1 MTKRPAIIGALAA
14 LSLIVPS
21 ISSAQVTS
29 GPVYSDIHKVDVREF
44 AASLRWEVPKA
55 SDAVSTRRSAAD
67 NGYRWIDRIH
77 NLPDYMH
84 KYYDDHVKKVNQVLE
99 GGTNYLS
106 DYTRG
111 TTFIKEWDS
120 AYVVMLHEFNYK
132 VEYTFPQDIN
142 PRDANAK
149 QPFAEQAFMN
159 EVDKLYDELNA
170 FTPYMFM
177 SMSYDCPQA
186 FWIGNYYLWATS
198 GNYSWHFST
207 TPGVDKVQVIFQV
220 YIFIRNSTFDYRIE
234 SFQTPDEIAMGA
246 LEYDNLVYDILQDA
260 PTTSR
265 YDQIRYFNDWLTKH
279 NSYSTAFNTGNC
291 SSIVWSPMSAL
302 RGTTG
307 PEGPVCEGYSRAFKI
322 LCDAVDI
329 PCILAVGDAKGTLWG
344 SAESHMWNE
353 VMMDDSKWY
362 AVDVTWN
369 DPMTGMSNE
378 PDESGY
384 ESEDWL
390 LLGKND
396 MVSYNL
402 TFAQSHPNSLIYG
415 QDQMDKWDYDGGSL
429 IADSRYV
436 FTSAIG
442 HTWLDSSYT
451 VHSLSGQKLGTF
463 ATLRDATSTLSPG
476 LYIINNR
483 KFLIK

>member
-1 MTKRPAIIGALAA
+1 MTIRPSLIGALAA

-29 GPVYSDIHKVDVREF
+29 EPVYSDIHKIDVREF
-44 AASLRWEVPKA
+44 AASLQWEEPNA
-55 SDAVSTRRSAAD
+55 TDAIRTRRSPAD

-77 NLPDYMH
+77 NLPDYMRN
-84 KYYDDHVKKVNQVLE
+84 YYDNHVNKVNQVLA
-99 GGTNYLS
+99 GGSNCLS
-106 DYTRG
+106 DYTKG
-111 TTFIKEWDS
+111 TRFIEEWDS

-149 QPFAEQAFMN
+149 QPFAEQAFLA
-159 EVDKLYDELNA
+159 EVDKLYDEINA

-186 FWIGNYYLWATS
+186 FWIGNYYLWATA

-207 TPGVDKVQVIFQV
+207 APGVDQVQVIFQV
-220 YIFIRNSTFDYRIE
+220 YIFIRNSTFDFRIE
-234 SFQTPDEIAMGA
+234 SFQTPDEIEIGAM
-246 LEYDNLVYDILQDA
+246 EYDNLVYDILENVPA
-260 PTTSR
+260 TGR

-279 NSYSTAFNTGNC
+279 NSYSSAFNTGDF
-291 SSIVWSPMSAL
+291 SPIVWSPMSAL

-307 PEGPVCEGYSRAFKI
+307 PKGPVCEGYARAFKI

-329 PCILAVGDAKGTLWG
+329 PCILAVGDAKGSLWG

-353 VMMDDSKWY
+353 VMMEDNNWY

-369 DPMTGMSNE
+369 DPMTGMPNE
-378 PDESGY
+378 PEESGY
-384 ESEDWL
+384 ENEDWL
-390 LLGKND
+390 LLGTDDIVN
-396 MVSYNL
+396 YNL

-415 QDQMDKWDYDGGSL
+415 QDEMEHWDYDGGTL
-429 IADSRYV
+429 I
-436 FTSAIG
+436 SAHKYDPSTGIR
-442 HTWLDSSYT
+442 HTWMDSSYT
-451 VHSLSGQKLGTF
+451 VYSLSGQKLGKF
-463 ATLRDATSTLSPG
+463 ATLQEARSTLSPG

-483 KFLIK
+483 QLLIK